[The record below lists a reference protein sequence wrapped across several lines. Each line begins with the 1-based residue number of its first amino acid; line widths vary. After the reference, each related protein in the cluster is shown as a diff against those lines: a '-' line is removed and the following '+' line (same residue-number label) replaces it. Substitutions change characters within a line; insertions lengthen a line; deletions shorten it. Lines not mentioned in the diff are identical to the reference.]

1 MPPYV
6 QHVVVRTGRKDWGS
20 KIEEE
25 DASVEGK
32 RVNFARILKGL
43 VGSGGEFHNVRMV
56 LGFYV

>member
-6 QHVVVRTGRKDWGS
+6 LHVVVRTGRNDWER

-25 DASVEGK
+25 DVSVKGN

-43 VGSGGEFHNVRMV
+43 VGSGGKFHNVRMV